1 MQLLMACG
9 HMASPLESLR
19 SNCPINFSLELL
31 GDRWTL
37 LIIRDLIFKG
47 KSSFLEF
54 RKSDEKIATNILTD
68 RLRKLEHYGFI
79 TKSVSSQNKSK
90 FEYRLEPI
98 GQDLMPVL
106 LELFAWGAKHN
117 PDLDFPKGFL
127 EHFETNKEQM
137 LWLPSEGMKS

>member
-1 MQLLMACG
+1 MQLLVYCVT
-9 HMASPLESLR
+9 MASRLNNLR
-19 SNCPINFSLELL
+19 SSCPINFALELL
-31 GDRWTL
+31 GDKWTL

-47 KSSFLEF
+47 KCSFLEF

-68 RLRKLEHYGFI
+68 RLRKLEQYGFI

-90 FEYRLEPI
+90 FEYTLQPI

-117 PDLDFPKGFL
+117 PDLDFPDGFI
-127 EHFETNKEQM
+127 EHFEKNKEQM
-137 LWLPSEGMKS
+137 LLLLSEGTKS